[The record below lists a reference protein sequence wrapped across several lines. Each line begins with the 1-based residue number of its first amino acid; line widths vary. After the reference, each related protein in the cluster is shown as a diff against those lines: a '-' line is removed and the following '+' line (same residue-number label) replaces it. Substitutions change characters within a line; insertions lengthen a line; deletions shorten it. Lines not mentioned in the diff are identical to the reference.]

1 MQRPEVRIV
10 QGQEGQ
16 INHNP
21 QVDSWEA
28 EQLMRKYGYQ
38 NTSYSTNDII
48 PESKPMS
55 ELTFEEMIRQEEN
68 RLYNEKLK
76 RQHQINGPKPI
87 SFDGRNGYHTQTTYE
102 TDSDT
107 GFGFKIQI
115 TSDMNI
121 PKNY

>member
-10 QGQEGQ
+10 QGQEEQ
-16 INHNP
+16 INNNP
-21 QVDSWEA
+21 QIDSWEA
-28 EQLMRKYGYQ
+28 EQLMRKYGYE
-38 NTSYSTNDII
+38 NASYSTNE
-48 PESKPMS
+48 PMSESKPMN
-55 ELTFEEMIRQEEN
+55 ELTFEEMIRQAEEQEIYD
-68 RLYNEKLK
+68 RLRSE
-76 RQHQINGPKPI
+76 QQMNGPKPI

>member
-10 QGQEGQ
+10 QGQEEQ
-16 INHNP
+16 INNNP
-21 QVDSWEA
+21 QIDSWEA

-38 NTSYSTNDII
+38 NTSYSSNEPM
-48 PESKPMS
+48 PESNPMN
-55 ELTFEEMIRQEEN
+55 ELTFEEMVKQAEEQEIYD
-68 RLYNEKLK
+68 RLRRE
-76 RQHQINGPKPI
+76 QQMNGPKPI

>member
-1 MQRPEVRIV
+1 MQRPEVRII
-10 QGQEGQ
+10 QGQEEQ
-16 INHNP
+16 INNNP
-21 QVDSWEA
+21 QIDSWEA

-38 NTSYSTNDII
+38 NTSYSSNEPM
-48 PESKPMS
+48 PESKPMN
-55 ELTFEEMIRQEEN
+55 ELTFEEMVKQAEEQEIYD
-68 RLYNEKLK
+68 RLRRE
-76 RQHQINGPKPI
+76 QQMNGPKPI
-87 SFDGRNGYHTQTTYE
+87 SFDGGNGYHTQTTYE

>member
-10 QGQEGQ
+10 QGQEEQ

>member
-10 QGQEGQ
+10 QGQEEQ
-16 INHNP
+16 INNNP
-21 QVDSWEA
+21 QIDSWEA
-28 EQLMRKYGYQ
+28 EQLMRKYGYE
-38 NTSYSTNDII
+38 NTSYSTNE
-48 PESKPMS
+48 PMSESKPMN
-55 ELTFEEMIRQEEN
+55 ELTFEEMIRQAEEQEIYD
-68 RLYNEKLK
+68 RLRRE
-76 RQHQINGPKPI
+76 QQMNGPKPI

>member
-10 QGQEGQ
+10 QGQEEH
-16 INHNP
+16 INNNP
-21 QVDSWEA
+21 QIDSWEA

-38 NTSYSTNDII
+38 NTSYSSNE
-48 PESKPMS
+48 PPQPVEQPGLS
-55 ELTFEEMIRQEEN
+55 FEEMVRQAEEKESQD
-68 RLYNEKLK
+68 RLRK
-76 RQHQINGPKPI
+76 QQQMNGPKPI

>member
-10 QGQEGQ
+10 QGQEEQ
-16 INHNP
+16 INDNP
-21 QVDSWEA
+21 QIDSWEA

-38 NTSYSTNDII
+38 NTSYSTHEQPQSIDQ
-48 PESKPMS
+48 PG
-55 ELTFEEMIRQEEN
+55 LTFEEMVRQADEKEN
-68 RLYNEKLK
+68 QDRLKK
-76 RQHQINGPKPI
+76 QQQMNGSKPI

>member
-1 MQRPEVRIV
+1 
-10 QGQEGQ
+10 
-16 INHNP
+16 
-21 QVDSWEA
+21 
-28 EQLMRKYGYQ
+28 MRKNPY
-38 NTSYSTNDII
+38 I
-48 PESKPMS
+48 
-55 ELTFEEMIRQEEN
+55 MI
-68 RLYNEKLK
+68 LPPA
-76 RQHQINGPKPI
+76 PKPI

>member
-1 MQRPEVRIV
+1 MQRPEVRVV
-10 QGQEGQ
+10 QGQEEH
-16 INHNP
+16 INNNP
-21 QVDSWEA
+21 QIDSWEA

-38 NTSYSTNDII
+38 NTSYSSHEQ
-48 PESKPMS
+48 PQPVEQQGLS
-55 ELTFEEMIRQEEN
+55 FEEMVRQAEE
-68 RLYNEKLK
+68 REIQDKLRK
-76 RQHQINGPKPI
+76 QQQMNGPKPI

>member
-10 QGQEGQ
+10 QGQEEQ
-16 INHNP
+16 INNNP
-21 QVDSWEA
+21 QIDSWEA

-38 NTSYSTNDII
+38 NTSYSTNE
-48 PESKPMS
+48 PELESKPMN
-55 ELTFEEMIRQEEN
+55 ELTFEEMIRQAEEQEIYD
-68 RLYNEKLK
+68 RLRRE
-76 RQHQINGPKPI
+76 QQMNGPKPI

>member
-10 QGQEGQ
+10 QGQEEQ
-16 INHNP
+16 INNNP
-21 QVDSWEA
+21 QIDSWEA

-38 NTSYSTNDII
+38 NTSYSMNDTI
-48 PESKPMS
+48 PESNPMS
-55 ELTFEEMIRQEEN
+55 ELTFEEMVRQAEEKEIYD
-68 RLYNEKLK
+68 RLRKEQEL
-76 RQHQINGPKPI
+76 NGPKPI

>member
-10 QGQEGQ
+10 QGQEEQ
-16 INHNP
+16 INDNP
-21 QVDSWEA
+21 QIDSWEA

-38 NTSYSTNDII
+38 NTSYSTNDQ
-48 PESKPMS
+48 PYTVDTND
-55 ELTFEEMIRQEEN
+55 LTFEEMVKQSEEKEN
-68 RLYNEKLK
+68 QDRLRK
-76 RQHQINGPKPI
+76 QQQMNGPKPI
-87 SFDGRNGYHTQTTYE
+87 SFDGRNGYHSQTTYE

-107 GFGFKIQI
+107 GFGFKIEI

>member
-10 QGQEGQ
+10 QGQEEQ
-16 INHNP
+16 INNNP
-21 QVDSWEA
+21 QIDSWEA
-28 EQLMRKYGYQ
+28 EQLMRKYGYE
-38 NTSYSTNDII
+38 NTSYSTNE
-48 PESKPMS
+48 PMSESKPMN
-55 ELTFEEMIRQEEN
+55 ELTFEEMIRQAEEQEIYD
-68 RLYNEKLK
+68 RLRRE
-76 RQHQINGPKPI
+76 QQMNGTKPI

-107 GFGFKIQI
+107 GFGFKIEI

>member
-10 QGQEGQ
+10 QGQEEH
-16 INHNP
+16 INNNP
-21 QVDSWEA
+21 QIDSWEA

-38 NTSYSTNDII
+38 NTSYSSNE
-48 PESKPMS
+48 PSQPVEQPGLS
-55 ELTFEEMIRQEEN
+55 FEEMVRQAEEKESQD
-68 RLYNEKLK
+68 RLRK
-76 RQHQINGPKPI
+76 QQQMNGPKPI

>member
-10 QGQEGQ
+10 QGQEEH
-16 INHNP
+16 INNNP
-21 QVDSWEA
+21 QIDSWEA

-38 NTSYSTNDII
+38 NTSYSSNEQ
-48 PESKPMS
+48 PQPVEQPG
-55 ELTFEEMIRQEEN
+55 LTFEEMVKQAEEKEIYD
-68 RLYNEKLK
+68 RLRKE
-76 RQHQINGPKPI
+76 QQMNGPKPI

-102 TDSDT
+102 TDSYT
-107 GFGFKIQI
+107 GFGFKIEI